1 MMTRI
6 DQARVADQIMVKLMI
21 WVVMLN
27 MAEVDEDQKKSENV
41 PLVLEH

>member
-6 DQARVADQIMVKLMI
+6 DQARVADQIMVILMI

-27 MAEVDEDQKKSENV
+27 MAEVDENV
-41 PLVLEH
+41 RLVLEH